1 MSEEPAAQP
10 AAPAKSKKLL
20 FILVGVLVVAGGG
33 GGAYWKFFAGASN
46 TAEARKPSEPP
57 AIISFDPFVVNL
69 ADPGTPRFL
78 RVTLGLVVEGEGHAK
93 EFNENAVVRSQVRSS
108 LLEMLSQQQA
118 SQLITQDGK
127 TALKKAVVDRAE
139 HNAPE
144 LKVTD
149 VLFTE
154 FIVQ

>member
-1 MSEEPAAQP
+1 MSDEAAAQP
-10 AAPAKSKKLL
+10 AAPAKSRKLL
-20 FILVGVLVVAGGG
+20 FIVVAVVIAGAG
-33 GGAYWKFFAGASN
+33 GGAYWKFFSRPTDPNAAATRSN
-46 TAEARKPSEPP
+46 EPS
-57 AIISFDPFVVNL
+57 AIINFDPFVVNL

-78 RVTLGLVVEGEGHAK
+78 RVTLGLVVEGEDHAK
-93 EFNENAVVRSQVRSS
+93 EFTENAVVRSRVRSS

-118 SQLITQDGK
+118 TQLVTPAGK
-127 TALKKAVVDRAE
+127 DALKKSVIERAE

-144 LKVTD
+144 LKVHD